1 MLPAAVAGSSVVSGL
16 FGKSAAGQAA
26 SAAKQAAA
34 LQEQMYQTTR
44 GDLAPFRASGAGA
57 LPQLNALTYGDP
69 ATMQSTLESTPG
81 YQFTRTQ
88 GLKAIQASAAARGLG
103 VSGAALKGAATYATG
118 LADQTFEERYK
129 DALSTAG
136 LGENA
141 AALTGQQGT
150 QAAAQAGSLL
160 NQAGVATA
168 AGTMALPNALTSG
181 LQSYMTY
188 NALQGMT
195 GTKGYGIPAAAYAGG
210 PYTGPPQP
218 VTAIQA
224 PAQYGP
230 LTA

>member
-1 MLPAAVAGSSVVSGL
+1 MPWMLPAAVAGSSVVSGL

-26 SAAKQAAA
+26 SASRQAAA

-69 ATMQSTLESTPG
+69 AQTQAMLEGTPG

-88 GLKAIQASAAARGLG
+88 GLKATQAAAAARGLG

-118 LADQTFEERYK
+118 LADQTFEERYN
-129 DALSTAG
+129 DALKTASMG
-136 LGENA
+136 ANA

-150 QAAAQAGSLL
+150 AAAATAGNYL

-168 AGTMALPNALTSG
+168 ARTMAGPNALTSG
-181 LQSYMTY
+181 LQSYLTY
-188 NALQGMT
+188 NALKDYLGRNPGTGGYQGS
-195 GTKGYGIPAAAYAGG
+195 PGG
-210 PYTGPPQP
+210 GL
-218 VTAIQA
+218 
-224 PAQYGP
+224 P
-230 LTA
+230 LA